1 MLGSEVMNSNESLTA
16 EHSLAQNGKS
26 FHWAR
31 RFLGAQ
37 AGRDAAQLYSY
48 CRILDD
54 MADGDIV
61 NGPKRLKNVRNGLIN
76 STTTGDPL
84 LPDLHAFILSKDL
97 SCEIVLALIDGL
109 LQDQTKVALSSE
121 RSLLR
126 YGYRVAGTVGLMMST
141 ILGCYD
147 SKALKHAI
155 DLGIAMQL
163 TNIARDVLEDAQ
175 MGRRYLPSE
184 WVEDMTADQIIELAH
199 AGPSTDRDLISG
211 AVARLLGLAE
221 MYYVSG
227 MQGLVYLPLRAHL
240 AIAVA
245 AQVYRQIGLQIVAKG
260 CCWYKKREFTSNST
274 KLACTFISLKSL
286 PLRFR
291 KYPTHKKELHIAL
304 SGLPNVK

>member
-1 MLGSEVMNSNESLTA
+1 MNSNESLTA
-16 EHSLAQNGKS
+16 ERSLAQNGKS

-31 RFLGAQ
+31 HFLGVQ
-37 AGRDAAQLYSY
+37 AGRDATQLYSY

-84 LPDLHAFILSKDL
+84 LLDLQAFILSKDI

-109 LQDQTKVALSSE
+109 LQDQTTVALSSE

-126 YGYRVAGTVGLMMST
+126 YGYRVAGTVGLMMT
-141 ILGCYD
+141 TVLGCYD
-147 SKALKHAI
+147 IKALKHAI

-184 WVEDMTADQIIELAH
+184 WVEDMTADQIIQLAH
-199 AGPSTDRDLISG
+199 GGSSTDRDLISG
-211 AVARLLGLAE
+211 AVARLLRLAE
-221 MYYVSG
+221 IYYVSG

-245 AQVYRQIGLQIVAKG
+245 AQVYRKIGLQIAAKG
-260 CCWYKKREFTSNST
+260 YRWYKAREFTSNST

-286 PLRFR
+286 PWRFR
-291 KYPTHKKELHIAL
+291 KYPTHKRELHVAL
-304 SGLPNVK
+304 SGLPHV